1 MRTAVLLMLLGLSF
15 SLYGQEKKK
24 VDTDQKSID
33 VCSMTYWKEHMYDYN
48 LHPEKY
54 DTALALF
61 YKNQQKNRQNKEI
74 QLDRYKKAIE
84 KFRYFDKRNIWAKN
98 PILFVGSSSIVHWE
112 TSLAFPEFP
121 IINRGFGGA
130 SLPEISYYYDDV
142 IKKYSPSTLVI
153 YCDIDIENGKSP
165 SETFSLFKAL
175 VSKVKKDF
183 PKIEIILL
191 SMKPTLIDD
200 FLGKD
205 VRRNKIIT
213 NTKLANYCKEEKN
226 LHFVDITKSM
236 LKPDAVLR
244 SDIFLPDGMHMNSL
258 GYTLWNPI
266 IRKVLDELTK

>member
-1 MRTAVLLMLLGLSF
+1 MSSMERGRMKMMTKKMRTAVLLMILGISF

-24 VDTDQKSID
+24 VDTDQ
-33 VCSMTYWKEHMYDYN
+33 H
-48 LHPEKY
+48 
-54 DTALALF
+54 
-61 YKNQQKNRQNKEI
+61 RQNKGI

-84 KFRYFDKRNIWAKN
+84 NFRYFDNRNTWAKN

-130 SLPEISYYYDDV
+130 SLPEISYYYDEV
-142 IKKYSPSTLVI
+142 IKKYSPSILVL

-165 SETFSLFKAL
+165 SETVSLFKAL

-183 PKIEIILL
+183 PKIEVILL

-205 VRRNKIIT
+205 VRENKRLT
-213 NTKLANYCKEEKN
+213 NTKLFEYCKKQKN

-236 LKPDAVLR
+236 LNSEMGLR
-244 SDIFLPDGMHMNSL
+244 SDIFLADGMHLNAL
-258 GYTLWNPI
+258 GYTRWNPI
-266 IRKVLDELTK
+266 IRKVLNGLTK